1 VPTYLVRFDA
11 PVIDQPEHP
20 LARREV
26 RELEVHAPSAEDAK
40 MHAIRVTVGPGH
52 ITEVVEKPE
61 PSVLVVD
68 A

>member
-1 VPTYLVRFDA
+1 MPTFLVRFDQ

-26 RELEVHAPSAEDAK
+26 QELEVHAPSAEDAK

-52 ITEVVEKPE
+52 ITEVVEKVDLPGQ
-61 PSVLVVD
+61 VVD